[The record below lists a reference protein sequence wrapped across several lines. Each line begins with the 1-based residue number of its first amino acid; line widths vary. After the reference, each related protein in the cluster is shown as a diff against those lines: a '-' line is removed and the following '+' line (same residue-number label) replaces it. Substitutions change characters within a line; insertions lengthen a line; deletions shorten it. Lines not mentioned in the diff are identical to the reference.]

1 MDFQLYYFYFY
12 YLLSFQ
18 VLGVIIAILD
28 LKLSDIPMK
37 MDVSLVGA
45 TAMAQW
51 TNFAILSLGSA
62 IVKNK

>member
-45 TAMAQW
+45 TAMAQ
-51 TNFAILSLGSA
+51 
-62 IVKNK
+62 